1 MFQKYAD
8 YTVEDFV
15 KDEHFIDWVKL
26 CHPEDVSI
34 WQSVAEDY
42 PYQAETIMHARQIIL
57 DLDEASRINGDKLDA
72 EEIWQ
77 EIEVAISTESARIN
91 RVFGFNRFHYAAAA
105 SLIFLLSLVWWK
117 YDYSGRKPET
127 LYSKLIQEAEIP
139 VQEAVNNS
147 KAPLLVRLPDGSTV
161 TLEENSRLSYSK
173 DFSRPEREVFLSGGA
188 FFEVAKNPKKPF
200 VVYANELVTKVLG
213 TSFMI
218 RAFEKDQRVIVA
230 VKTGK
235 VSVFTNK
242 ENTPQNSKV
251 KSITL
256 IPNQQA
262 IFSRKE
268 ERLSRSLVEQPQVII
283 SKQELLHFSFT
294 NAPVVTIFEALEK
307 AYGVKMQFD
316 EEVLSGCR
324 LTTSLS
330 NETLFERLD
339 VICEA
344 IDATYKVVDGEVLIS
359 GKKCS

>member
-1 MFQKYAD
+1 
-8 YTVEDFV
+8 
-15 KDEHFIDWVKL
+15 
-26 CHPEDVSI
+26 
-34 WQSVAEDY
+34 
-42 PYQAETIMHARQIIL
+42 
-57 DLDEASRINGDKLDA
+57 
-72 EEIWQ
+72 
-77 EIEVAISTESARIN
+77 
-91 RVFGFNRFHYAAAA
+91 
-105 SLIFLLSLVWWK
+105 
-117 YDYSGRKPET
+117 